1 MAVQEIDYNN
11 MSDDDVEAILQQ
23 IDSGTFNSGNDED
36 ENQNTEDGSTQ
47 NTSTPGSDDDLGNNE
62 NTNTEDTDGSD
73 EEPEE
78 TDTEY
83 QDDDSDT
90 ATGSEGNED
99 ESANTQENN
108 QDTNKGTN
116 ADTNTSE
123 DASGVETGKIDPA
136 EYERLKKF
144 YDQIANAEFVAN
156 GKKVKG
162 FTDPEKIIR
171 SQQMLH
177 GYSDRM
183 KGFNEYRPFM
193 KALKENGLL
202 EDESKFNLALSLI
215 KGDKAAI
222 KQHMKT
228 LNIDP
233 VDLELD
239 ETEYKPKNY
248 VLSREALILED
259 TLQVA
264 KESGIEDKLRKT
276 IGEQWDNE
284 SFNEFVNNAEVRKDL
299 MEHMQSGAFD
309 LVQDKIRE
317 MEVLDTFG
325 TFRNMKSTDKYRQA
339 VVLVNKEL
347 AARRPAEPVVNQ
359 YIEQKNRFDA
369 IKKQNESAELAKKEA
384 EYKAQVER
392 KNREADEAR
401 KKAAAISKKKVTTTQ
416 TKKFDPL
423 ALDGDE
429 LNSFVDGLISGN
441 IK

>member
-1 MAVQEIDYNN
+1 MSKEIDYDN
-11 MSDDDVEAILQQ
+11 MSYDEVEAILQQ
-23 IDSGTFNSGNDED
+23 IDSGTFEQGESSADED
-36 ENQNTEDGSTQ
+36 
-47 NTSTPGSDDDLGNNE
+47 NTSTDETNDLGSNE
-62 NTNTEDTDGSD
+62 NSNAEDTDDSD
-73 EEPEE
+73 DSQEEA
-78 TDTEY
+78 DTED

-90 ATGSEGNED
+90 ATGSEGD
-99 ESANTQENN
+99 DDDSANTQETN
-108 QDTNKGTN
+108 QDDNGQN
-116 ADTNTSE
+116 ADTSTNE
-123 DASGVETGKIDPA
+123 DASGTETGKIDPA
-136 EYERLKKF
+136 EYARLKQF

-193 KALKENGLL
+193 KALKDNGLL
-202 EDESKFNLALSLI
+202 EDESKFNFALSLL

-228 LNIDP
+228 LSIDP

-239 ETEYKPKNY
+239 ETAYKPTNY
-248 VLSREALILED
+248 VASKESLILED

-264 KESGIEDKLRKT
+264 RESGIEDKLRKT

-284 SFNEFVNNAEVRKDL
+284 SFQEFVSNPDVRQDL
-299 MEHMQSGAFD
+299 LEHMQSGAFD
-309 LVQDKIRE
+309 LVQDKIAE
-317 MEVLDTFG
+317 MEVLDTYG

-339 VVLVNKEL
+339 VQLVNKEL
-347 AARRPAEPVVNQ
+347 AAKRPSEPERMPHNAQ
-359 YIEQKNRFDA
+359 QQAQQNNRIDA
-369 IKKQNESAELAKKEA
+369 ALLAKKEA
-384 EYKAQVER
+384 EYKAQVEQ
-392 KNREADEAR
+392 KNKEADEAR
-401 KKAAAISKKKVTTTQ
+401 KKAAAISKKKATTVQ

-423 ALDGDE
+423 SLEGDD
-429 LNSFVDGLISGN
+429 LSSFVDGLISGN

>member
-1 MAVQEIDYNN
+1 MSKEINYDD
-11 MSDDDVEAILQQ
+11 MSYDEVEAILQQ
-23 IDSGTFNSGNDED
+23 IDSGTFEQGESTATADDDTSTSETNDLGSD
-36 ENQNTEDGSTQ
+36 EN
-47 NTSTPGSDDDLGNNE
+47 NNA
-62 NTNTEDTDGSD
+62 EDTDDSD
-73 EEPEE
+73 DLQEE
-78 TDTEY
+78 TDTED

-90 ATGSEGNED
+90 DTGSEGDDED
-99 ESANTQENN
+99 SANTQETN
-108 QDTNKGTN
+108 QDDNGQN
-116 ADTNTSE
+116 ADTSANE
-123 DASGVETGKIDPA
+123 DASGTETGKIDPN
-136 EYERLKKF
+136 EYARLKQF
-144 YDQIANAEFVAN
+144 YDQIANAEFIAN

-202 EDESKFNLALSLI
+202 EDESKFNFALSLL

-228 LNIDP
+228 LSIDP

-239 ETEYKPKNY
+239 ETAYKPTNY
-248 VLSREALILED
+248 VASKESLILED

-264 KESGIEDKLRKT
+264 RESGIEDKLRKT

-284 SFNEFVNNAEVRKDL
+284 SFQEFVSNAEVRQDL
-299 MEHMQSGAFD
+299 LEHMQTGAFD
-309 LVQDKIRE
+309 LVQDKIAE
-317 MEVLDTFG
+317 MEVLDTYG

-339 VVLVNKEL
+339 VQLVNREL
-347 AARRPAEPVVNQ
+347 AAKRSSEPERVAPQASAQ
-359 YIEQKNRFDA
+359 YVAQQQQNNRIDTA
-369 IKKQNESAELAKKEA
+369 LLAKKEA
-384 EYKAQVER
+384 EYKAQVEQ

-401 KKAAAISKKKVTTTQ
+401 KKAAAISKKKATTTQ

-423 ALDGDE
+423 ALEGDD

>member
-1 MAVQEIDYNN
+1 MSKEIDYDN
-11 MSDDDVEAILQQ
+11 MSYDEVEAILQQ
-23 IDSGTFNSGNDED
+23 IDSGTFEQGESSTDED
-36 ENQNTEDGSTQ
+36 
-47 NTSTPGSDDDLGNNE
+47 NTSTDETNDLGSNE
-62 NTNTEDTDGSD
+62 NSNAEDTDDSD
-73 EEPEE
+73 DSQEEA
-78 TDTEY
+78 DTED

-90 ATGSEGNED
+90 ATGSEGD
-99 ESANTQENN
+99 DDDSANTQETN
-108 QDTNKGTN
+108 QDDNGQN
-116 ADTNTSE
+116 ADTSTNE
-123 DASGVETGKIDPA
+123 DASGTETGKIDPA
-136 EYERLKKF
+136 EYARLKQF

-193 KALKENGLL
+193 KALKDNGLL
-202 EDESKFNLALSLI
+202 EDESKFNFALSLL

-228 LNIDP
+228 LSIDP

-239 ETEYKPKNY
+239 ETAYKPTNY
-248 VLSREALILED
+248 VASKESLILED

-264 KESGIEDKLRKT
+264 RESGIEDKLRKT

-284 SFNEFVNNAEVRKDL
+284 SFQEFVSNPDVRQDL
-299 MEHMQSGAFD
+299 LEHMQSGAFD
-309 LVQDKIRE
+309 LVQDKIAE
-317 MEVLDTFG
+317 MEVLDTYG

-339 VVLVNKEL
+339 VQLVNKEL
-347 AARRPAEPVVNQ
+347 AAKRPSEPERMPHNVQQQAQQN
-359 YIEQKNRFDA
+359 NRIDA
-369 IKKQNESAELAKKEA
+369 ALLAKKEA
-384 EYKAQVER
+384 EYKAQVEQ
-392 KNREADEAR
+392 KNKEADEAR
-401 KKAAAISKKKVTTTQ
+401 KKAAAISKKKATTVQ

-423 ALDGDE
+423 SLEGDD

>member
-1 MAVQEIDYNN
+1 MSKEIDYDN
-11 MSDDDVEAILQQ
+11 MSYDEVEAILQQ
-23 IDSGTFNSGNDED
+23 IDSGTFEQGESSADED
-36 ENQNTEDGSTQ
+36 
-47 NTSTPGSDDDLGNNE
+47 NTSTDETNDLGSNE
-62 NTNTEDTDGSD
+62 NSNAEDTDDSD
-73 EEPEE
+73 DSQEEA
-78 TDTEY
+78 DTED

-90 ATGSEGNED
+90 ATGSEGD
-99 ESANTQENN
+99 DDDSANTQETN
-108 QDTNKGTN
+108 QDDNGQN
-116 ADTNTSE
+116 ADTSTNE
-123 DASGVETGKIDPA
+123 DASGTETGKIDPA
-136 EYERLKKF
+136 EYTRLKQF

-193 KALKENGLL
+193 KALKDNGLL
-202 EDESKFNLALSLI
+202 EDESKFNFALSLL

-228 LNIDP
+228 LSIDP

-239 ETEYKPKNY
+239 ETAYKPTNY
-248 VLSREALILED
+248 VASKESLILED

-264 KESGIEDKLRKT
+264 RESGIEDKLRKT

-284 SFNEFVNNAEVRKDL
+284 SFQEFVSNPDVRQDL
-299 MEHMQSGAFD
+299 LEHMQSGAFD
-309 LVQDKIRE
+309 LVQDKIAE
-317 MEVLDTFG
+317 MEVLDTYG

-339 VVLVNKEL
+339 VQLVNKEL
-347 AARRPAEPVVNQ
+347 AAKRPSEPERMPHNVQQQAQQN
-359 YIEQKNRFDA
+359 NRIDA
-369 IKKQNESAELAKKEA
+369 ALLAKKEA
-384 EYKAQVER
+384 EYKAQVEQ
-392 KNREADEAR
+392 KNKEADEAR
-401 KKAAAISKKKVTTTQ
+401 KKAAAISKKKATTVQ

-423 ALDGDE
+423 SLEGDD

>member
-1 MAVQEIDYNN
+1 MSKEINYND
-11 MSDDDVEAILQQ
+11 MSYDEVEAILQQ
-23 IDSGTFNSGNDED
+23 IDSGTFEQGESSTDED
-36 ENQNTEDGSTQ
+36 
-47 NTSTPGSDDDLGNNE
+47 NTSTDETNDLGSNE
-62 NTNTEDTDGSD
+62 NSNAEDTDDSD
-73 EEPEE
+73 DSQEE

-90 ATGSEGNED
+90 ATGSEGD
-99 ESANTQENN
+99 DDDSANTQETN
-108 QDTNKGTN
+108 QDDNGQN
-116 ADTNTSE
+116 ADTSTNK
-123 DASGVETGKIDPA
+123 DASGTETGKIDPA
-136 EYERLKKF
+136 EYARLKQF

-193 KALKENGLL
+193 KALKDNGLL
-202 EDESKFNLALSLI
+202 EDESKFNFALSLL

-228 LNIDP
+228 LSIDP

-239 ETEYKPKNY
+239 ETAYKPTNY
-248 VLSREALILED
+248 VASKESLILED

-264 KESGIEDKLRKT
+264 RESGIEDKLRKT

-284 SFNEFVNNAEVRKDL
+284 SFQEFVSNPDVRQDL
-299 MEHMQSGAFD
+299 LEHMQSGAFD
-309 LVQDKIRE
+309 LVQDKIAE
-317 MEVLDTFG
+317 MEVLDTYG

-339 VVLVNKEL
+339 VQLVNKEL
-347 AARRPAEPVVNQ
+347 AAKRPSEPERRPYNAQQQAQQN
-359 YIEQKNRFDA
+359 NRIDA
-369 IKKQNESAELAKKEA
+369 ALLAKKEA
-384 EYKAQVER
+384 EYKAQVEQ
-392 KNREADEAR
+392 KNKEADEAR
-401 KKAAAISKKKVTTTQ
+401 KKAAAISKKKATTVQ

-423 ALDGDE
+423 SLEGDD
-429 LNSFVDGLISGN
+429 LSSFVDGLISGN

>member
-1 MAVQEIDYNN
+1 MSKEIDYDN
-11 MSDDDVEAILQQ
+11 MSYDEVEAILQQ
-23 IDSGTFNSGNDED
+23 IDSGTFEQGESSADED
-36 ENQNTEDGSTQ
+36 
-47 NTSTPGSDDDLGNNE
+47 NTSTDETNDLGSNE
-62 NTNTEDTDGSD
+62 NSNAEDTDDLDDSQK
-73 EEPEE
+73 E
-78 TDTEY
+78 TDTED

-90 ATGSEGNED
+90 ATGSEGDDED
-99 ESANTQENN
+99 SANTQETN
-108 QDTNKGTN
+108 QDDNGQN
-116 ADTNTSE
+116 ADTNTNE
-123 DASGVETGKIDPA
+123 DASGTETGKIDPA
-136 EYERLKKF
+136 EYTRLKQF

-193 KALKENGLL
+193 KALKDNGLL
-202 EDESKFNLALSLI
+202 EDESKFNFALSLL

-228 LNIDP
+228 LSIDP

-239 ETEYKPKNY
+239 ETAYKPTNY
-248 VLSREALILED
+248 VASKESLILED

-264 KESGIEDKLRKT
+264 RESGIEDKLRKT

-284 SFNEFVNNAEVRKDL
+284 SFQEFVSNPDVRQDL
-299 MEHMQSGAFD
+299 LEHMQSGAFD
-309 LVQDKIRE
+309 LVQDKIAE
-317 MEVLDTFG
+317 MEVLDTYG

-339 VVLVNKEL
+339 VQLVNKEL
-347 AARRPAEPVVNQ
+347 AAKRPSEPERMPHNAQ
-359 YIEQKNRFDA
+359 QQAQQNNRIDA
-369 IKKQNESAELAKKEA
+369 ALLAKKEA
-384 EYKAQVER
+384 EYKAQVEQ
-392 KNREADEAR
+392 KNKEADEAR
-401 KKAAAISKKKVTTTQ
+401 KKAAAISKKKATTVQ

-423 ALDGDE
+423 SLEGDD

>member
-1 MAVQEIDYNN
+1 MSKEINYDD
-11 MSDDDVEAILQQ
+11 MSYDEVEAILQQ
-23 IDSGTFNSGNDED
+23 IDSGTFEQGESTATADDDTSTSETNDLGSD
-36 ENQNTEDGSTQ
+36 EN
-47 NTSTPGSDDDLGNNE
+47 NNA
-62 NTNTEDTDGSD
+62 EDTDDSD
-73 EEPEE
+73 DSQEE
-78 TDTEY
+78 TDTED
-83 QDDDSDT
+83 QNDDSDT
-90 ATGSEGNED
+90 DTGSEGDDED
-99 ESANTQENN
+99 SANTQETN
-108 QDTNKGTN
+108 QDDNGQN
-116 ADTNTSE
+116 ADTSANE
-123 DASGVETGKIDPA
+123 DASGTETGKIDPN
-136 EYERLKKF
+136 EYARLKQF
-144 YDQIANAEFVAN
+144 YDQIANAEFIAN

-202 EDESKFNLALSLI
+202 EDESKFNFALSLL

-228 LNIDP
+228 LSIDP

-239 ETEYKPKNY
+239 ETAYKPTNY
-248 VLSREALILED
+248 VASKESLILED

-264 KESGIEDKLRKT
+264 RESGIEDKLRKT

-284 SFNEFVNNAEVRKDL
+284 SFQEFVSNAEVRQDL
-299 MEHMQSGAFD
+299 LEHMQTGAFD
-309 LVQDKIRE
+309 LVQDKIAE
-317 MEVLDTFG
+317 MEVLDTYG

-339 VVLVNKEL
+339 VQLVNREL
-347 AARRPAEPVVNQ
+347 AAKRSSEPERVAPQSSAQHVAQQQQN
-359 YIEQKNRFDA
+359 NRIDTA
-369 IKKQNESAELAKKEA
+369 LLAKKEA
-384 EYKAQVER
+384 EYKAQVEQ

-401 KKAAAISKKKVTTTQ
+401 KKAAAISKKKATTTQ

-423 ALDGDE
+423 ALEGDD

>member
-1 MAVQEIDYNN
+1 MSKEINYDD
-11 MSDDDVEAILQQ
+11 MSYDEVEAILQQ
-23 IDSGTFNSGNDED
+23 IDSGTFEQ
-36 ENQNTEDGSTQ
+36 EESTATADDD
-47 NTSTPGSDDDLGNNE
+47 TSTSETNDLGSNGNS
-62 NTNTEDTDGSD
+62 NAEDTDDSND
-73 EEPEE
+73 SQEEA
-78 TDTEY
+78 DTED

-90 ATGSEGNED
+90 ATGSEGD
-99 ESANTQENN
+99 DDDSANTQETN
-108 QDTNKGTN
+108 QDDNGQN
-116 ADTNTSE
+116 ADTSTNE
-123 DASGVETGKIDPA
+123 DASGTETGKIDPA
-136 EYERLKKF
+136 EYARLKQF

-193 KALKENGLL
+193 KALKDNGLL
-202 EDESKFNLALSLI
+202 EDESKFNFALSLL

-228 LNIDP
+228 LSIDP

-239 ETEYKPKNY
+239 ETAYKPTNY
-248 VLSREALILED
+248 VASKESLILED

-264 KESGIEDKLRKT
+264 RESGIEDKLRKT

-284 SFNEFVNNAEVRKDL
+284 SFQEFVSNPDVRQDL
-299 MEHMQSGAFD
+299 LEHMQSGAFD
-309 LVQDKIRE
+309 LVQDKIAE
-317 MEVLDTFG
+317 MEVLDTYG

-339 VVLVNKEL
+339 VQLVNKEL
-347 AARRPAEPVVNQ
+347 AAKRPSEPERMPHNVQQQAQQN
-359 YIEQKNRFDA
+359 NRIDA
-369 IKKQNESAELAKKEA
+369 ALLAKKEA
-384 EYKAQVER
+384 EYKAQVEQ
-392 KNREADEAR
+392 KNKEADEAR
-401 KKAAAISKKKVTTTQ
+401 KKAAAISKKKATTVQ

-423 ALDGDE
+423 SLEGDD

>member
-1 MAVQEIDYNN
+1 MSKEIDYDN
-11 MSDDDVEAILQQ
+11 MSYDEVEAILQQ
-23 IDSGTFNSGNDED
+23 IDSGTFEQGESSADED
-36 ENQNTEDGSTQ
+36 
-47 NTSTPGSDDDLGNNE
+47 NTSTDETNDLGSNE
-62 NTNTEDTDGSD
+62 NSNAEDTDDSD
-73 EEPEE
+73 DSQEEA
-78 TDTEY
+78 DTED
-83 QDDDSDT
+83 QNDDSDT
-90 ATGSEGNED
+90 ATGSKGD
-99 ESANTQENN
+99 DDDSANTQETN
-108 QDTNKGTN
+108 QDDNGQN
-116 ADTNTSE
+116 ADTSTNE
-123 DASGVETGKIDPA
+123 DASGTETGKIDPA
-136 EYERLKKF
+136 EYARLKQF

-193 KALKENGLL
+193 KALKDNGLL
-202 EDESKFNLALSLI
+202 EDESKFNFALSLL

-228 LNIDP
+228 LSIDP

-239 ETEYKPKNY
+239 ETAYKPTNY
-248 VLSREALILED
+248 VASKESLILED

-264 KESGIEDKLRKT
+264 RESGIEDKLRKT

-284 SFNEFVNNAEVRKDL
+284 SFQEFVSNPDVRQDL
-299 MEHMQSGAFD
+299 LEHMQSGAFD
-309 LVQDKIRE
+309 LVQDKIAE
-317 MEVLDTFG
+317 MEVLDTYG

-339 VVLVNKEL
+339 VQLVNKEL
-347 AARRPAEPVVNQ
+347 AAKRHSEPERMPHNVQQQAQQN
-359 YIEQKNRFDA
+359 NRIDA
-369 IKKQNESAELAKKEA
+369 ALLAKKEA
-384 EYKAQVER
+384 EYKAQVEQ
-392 KNREADEAR
+392 KNKEADEAR
-401 KKAAAISKKKVTTTQ
+401 KKAAAISKKKATTVQ

-423 ALDGDE
+423 SLEGDD

>member
-1 MAVQEIDYNN
+1 MSKEINYDD
-11 MSDDDVEAILQQ
+11 MSYDEVEAILQQ
-23 IDSGTFNSGNDED
+23 IDSGTFEQGESSADED
-36 ENQNTEDGSTQ
+36 
-47 NTSTPGSDDDLGNNE
+47 NTSTDETNDLGSNE
-62 NTNTEDTDGSD
+62 NSNAEDTDGSD
-73 EEPEE
+73 DSQEE
-78 TDTEY
+78 TDTED

-90 ATGSEGNED
+90 DTGSEGDDED
-99 ESANTQENN
+99 SANTQETN
-108 QDTNKGTN
+108 QDDNGQN
-116 ADTNTSE
+116 ADTSANE
-123 DASGVETGKIDPA
+123 DASGTETGKIDPN
-136 EYERLKKF
+136 EYARLKQF
-144 YDQIANAEFVAN
+144 YDQIANAEFIAN

-202 EDESKFNLALSLI
+202 EDESKFNFALSLL

-228 LNIDP
+228 LSIDP

-239 ETEYKPKNY
+239 ETAYKPTNY
-248 VLSREALILED
+248 VASKESLILED

-264 KESGIEDKLRKT
+264 RESGIEDKLRKT

-284 SFNEFVNNAEVRKDL
+284 SFQEFVSNAEVRQDL
-299 MEHMQSGAFD
+299 LEHMQTGAFD
-309 LVQDKIRE
+309 LVQDKIAE
-317 MEVLDTFG
+317 MEVLDTYG

-339 VVLVNKEL
+339 VQLVNREL
-347 AARRPAEPVVNQ
+347 AAKRSSEPERVAPQASAQ
-359 YIEQKNRFDA
+359 YVAQQQNNRIDTA
-369 IKKQNESAELAKKEA
+369 LLAKKEA
-384 EYKAQVER
+384 EYKAQVEQ

-401 KKAAAISKKKVTTTQ
+401 KKAAAISKKKATTTQ

-423 ALDGDE
+423 ALEGDD

>member
-1 MAVQEIDYNN
+1 MSKEINYDD
-11 MSDDDVEAILQQ
+11 MSYDEVEAILQQ
-23 IDSGTFNSGNDED
+23 IDSGTFEQGESTATADDDTSTSETNDLGSD
-36 ENQNTEDGSTQ
+36 EN
-47 NTSTPGSDDDLGNNE
+47 NNA
-62 NTNTEDTDGSD
+62 EDTDDYDDSQ
-73 EEPEE
+73 EE
-78 TDTEY
+78 TDTED

-90 ATGSEGNED
+90 DTGSEGDDED
-99 ESANTQENN
+99 SANTQETN
-108 QDTNKGTN
+108 QDDNGQN
-116 ADTNTSE
+116 ADTSANE
-123 DASGVETGKIDPA
+123 DASGTETGKIDPN
-136 EYERLKKF
+136 EYARLKQF
-144 YDQIANAEFVAN
+144 YDQIANAEFIAN

-202 EDESKFNLALSLI
+202 EDESKFNFALSLL

-228 LNIDP
+228 LSIDP

-239 ETEYKPKNY
+239 ETAYKPTNY
-248 VLSREALILED
+248 VASKESLILED

-264 KESGIEDKLRKT
+264 RESGIEDKLRKT

-284 SFNEFVNNAEVRKDL
+284 SFQEFVSNAEVRQDL
-299 MEHMQSGAFD
+299 LEHMQTGAFD
-309 LVQDKIRE
+309 LVQDKIAE
-317 MEVLDTFG
+317 MEVLDTYG

-339 VVLVNKEL
+339 VQLVNREL
-347 AARRPAEPVVNQ
+347 AAKRSSEPERVAPQASAQ
-359 YIEQKNRFDA
+359 YVAQQQNNRIDTA
-369 IKKQNESAELAKKEA
+369 LLAKKEA
-384 EYKAQVER
+384 EYKAQVEQ

-401 KKAAAISKKKVTTTQ
+401 KKAAAISKKKATTTQ

-423 ALDGDE
+423 ALEGDD

>member
-1 MAVQEIDYNN
+1 MSKEIDYDN
-11 MSDDDVEAILQQ
+11 MSYDEVEAILQQ
-23 IDSGTFNSGNDED
+23 IDSGTFEQGESSADED
-36 ENQNTEDGSTQ
+36 
-47 NTSTPGSDDDLGNNE
+47 NTSTDETNDLGSNE
-62 NTNTEDTDGSD
+62 NSNAEDTDDLDDSQK
-73 EEPEE
+73 E
-78 TDTEY
+78 TDTED

-90 ATGSEGNED
+90 ATGSKGD
-99 ESANTQENN
+99 DDDSANTQETN
-108 QDTNKGTN
+108 QDDNGQN
-116 ADTNTSE
+116 ADTSTNE
-123 DASGVETGKIDPA
+123 DASGTETGKIDPA
-136 EYERLKKF
+136 EYARLKQF

-193 KALKENGLL
+193 KALKDNGLL
-202 EDESKFNLALSLI
+202 EDESKFNFALSLL

-228 LNIDP
+228 LSIDP

-239 ETEYKPKNY
+239 ETAYKPTNY
-248 VLSREALILED
+248 VASKESLILED

-264 KESGIEDKLRKT
+264 RESGIEDKLRKT

-284 SFNEFVNNAEVRKDL
+284 SFQEFVSNPDVRQDL
-299 MEHMQSGAFD
+299 LEHMQSGAFD
-309 LVQDKIRE
+309 LVQDKIAE
-317 MEVLDTFG
+317 MEVLDTYG

-339 VVLVNKEL
+339 VQLVNKEL
-347 AARRPAEPVVNQ
+347 AAKRPSEPERMPHNVQQQAQQN
-359 YIEQKNRFDA
+359 NRIDA
-369 IKKQNESAELAKKEA
+369 ALLAKKEA
-384 EYKAQVER
+384 EYKAQVEQ
-392 KNREADEAR
+392 KNKEADEAR
-401 KKAAAISKKKVTTTQ
+401 KKAAAISKKKATTVQ

-423 ALDGDE
+423 SLEGDD

>member
-1 MAVQEIDYNN
+1 MSKEINYDD
-11 MSDDDVEAILQQ
+11 MSYDEVEAILQQ
-23 IDSGTFNSGNDED
+23 IDSGTFEQGESSADED
-36 ENQNTEDGSTQ
+36 
-47 NTSTPGSDDDLGNNE
+47 NTSTDETNDLGSNE
-62 NTNTEDTDGSD
+62 NSNAEDTDDYDDSQ
-73 EEPEE
+73 EE
-78 TDTEY
+78 TDTED

-90 ATGSEGNED
+90 DTGSEGDDED
-99 ESANTQENN
+99 SANTQETN
-108 QDTNKGTN
+108 QDDNGQN
-116 ADTNTSE
+116 ADTSANE
-123 DASGVETGKIDPA
+123 DASGTETGKIDPN
-136 EYERLKKF
+136 EYARLKQF
-144 YDQIANAEFVAN
+144 YDQIANAEFIAN

-202 EDESKFNLALSLI
+202 EDESKFNFALSLL

-228 LNIDP
+228 LSIDP

-239 ETEYKPKNY
+239 ETAYNPTNY
-248 VLSREALILED
+248 VASKESLILED

-264 KESGIEDKLRKT
+264 RESGIEDKLRKT

-284 SFNEFVNNAEVRKDL
+284 SFQEFVSNAEVRQDL
-299 MEHMQSGAFD
+299 LEHMQTGAFD
-309 LVQDKIRE
+309 LVQDKIAE
-317 MEVLDTFG
+317 MEVLDTYG

-339 VVLVNKEL
+339 VQLVNREL
-347 AARRPAEPVVNQ
+347 AAKRSSEPERVAPQASAQ
-359 YIEQKNRFDA
+359 YVAQQQNNRIDTA
-369 IKKQNESAELAKKEA
+369 LLAKKEA
-384 EYKAQVER
+384 EYKAQVEQ

-401 KKAAAISKKKVTTTQ
+401 KKAAAISKKKATTTQ

-423 ALDGDE
+423 ALEGDD

>member
-1 MAVQEIDYNN
+1 MSKEIDYDN
-11 MSDDDVEAILQQ
+11 MSYDEVEAILQQ
-23 IDSGTFNSGNDED
+23 IDSGTFEQEESSADED
-36 ENQNTEDGSTQ
+36 
-47 NTSTPGSDDDLGNNE
+47 NTSTDETNDLGSNE
-62 NTNTEDTDGSD
+62 NSNAEDTDDSD
-73 EEPEE
+73 DSQEEA
-78 TDTEY
+78 DTED

-90 ATGSEGNED
+90 ATGSKGDDED
-99 ESANTQENN
+99 SANTQETN
-108 QDTNKGTN
+108 QDDNGQN
-116 ADTNTSE
+116 ADTSTNK
-123 DASGVETGKIDPA
+123 DVSGTETGKIDPA
-136 EYERLKKF
+136 EYARLKQF

-202 EDESKFNLALSLI
+202 EDESKFNFALSLL

-228 LNIDP
+228 LSIDP

-239 ETEYKPKNY
+239 ETAYKPTNY
-248 VLSREALILED
+248 VASKESLILED

-264 KESGIEDKLRKT
+264 RESGIEDKLRKT

-284 SFNEFVNNAEVRKDL
+284 SFQEFVSNPDVRQDL
-299 MEHMQSGAFD
+299 LEHMQSGAFD
-309 LVQDKIRE
+309 LVQDKIAE
-317 MEVLDTFG
+317 MEVLDTYG

-339 VVLVNKEL
+339 VQLVNKEL
-347 AARRPAEPVVNQ
+347 AAKRPSEPERMPYNAQ
-359 YIEQKNRFDA
+359 QQAQQNNRIDA
-369 IKKQNESAELAKKEA
+369 ALLAKKEA
-384 EYKAQVER
+384 EYKAQVEQ
-392 KNREADEAR
+392 KNKEADEAR
-401 KKAAAISKKKVTTTQ
+401 KKAAAISKKKATTVQ

-423 ALDGDE
+423 SLEGDD

>member
-1 MAVQEIDYNN
+1 MSKEIDYDN
-11 MSDDDVEAILQQ
+11 MSYDEVEAILQQ
-23 IDSGTFNSGNDED
+23 IDSGTFEQGESSTDED
-36 ENQNTEDGSTQ
+36 
-47 NTSTPGSDDDLGNNE
+47 NTSTDETNDLGSNE
-62 NTNTEDTDGSD
+62 NSNAEDTDDSD
-73 EEPEE
+73 DSQEEA
-78 TDTEY
+78 DTED

-90 ATGSEGNED
+90 ATGSKGD
-99 ESANTQENN
+99 DDDSANTQETN
-108 QDTNKGTN
+108 QDDNGQN
-116 ADTNTSE
+116 ADTSTNK
-123 DASGVETGKIDPA
+123 DASGTETGKIDPA
-136 EYERLKKF
+136 EYARLKQF

-193 KALKENGLL
+193 KALKDNGLL
-202 EDESKFNLALSLI
+202 EDESKFNFALSLL

-228 LNIDP
+228 LSIDP

-239 ETEYKPKNY
+239 ETAYKPTNY
-248 VLSREALILED
+248 VASKESLILED

-264 KESGIEDKLRKT
+264 RESGIEDKLRKT

-284 SFNEFVNNAEVRKDL
+284 SFQEFVSNPDVRQDL
-299 MEHMQSGAFD
+299 LEHMQSGAFD
-309 LVQDKIRE
+309 LVQDKIAE
-317 MEVLDTFG
+317 MEVLDTYG

-339 VVLVNKEL
+339 VQLVNKEL
-347 AARRPAEPVVNQ
+347 AAKRPSEPERMPHNAQ
-359 YIEQKNRFDA
+359 QQAQQNNRIDA
-369 IKKQNESAELAKKEA
+369 ALLAKKEA
-384 EYKAQVER
+384 EYKAQVEQ
-392 KNREADEAR
+392 KNKEADEAR
-401 KKAAAISKKKVTTTQ
+401 KKAAAISKKKATTVQ

-423 ALDGDE
+423 SLEGDD

>member
-1 MAVQEIDYNN
+1 MSKEIDYDN
-11 MSDDDVEAILQQ
+11 MSYDEVEAILQQ
-23 IDSGTFNSGNDED
+23 IDSGTFEQGESSADED
-36 ENQNTEDGSTQ
+36 
-47 NTSTPGSDDDLGNNE
+47 NTSTDETNDLGSNE
-62 NTNTEDTDGSD
+62 NSNAEDTDDSD
-73 EEPEE
+73 DSQEE
-78 TDTEY
+78 TDTED
-83 QDDDSDT
+83 QNDDSDT
-90 ATGSEGNED
+90 ATGSKGDDED
-99 ESANTQENN
+99 SANTQETN
-108 QDTNKGTN
+108 QDDNGQN
-116 ADTNTSE
+116 ADTSTSE
-123 DASGVETGKIDPA
+123 DASGTETGKIDPA
-136 EYERLKKF
+136 EYARLKQF

-193 KALKENGLL
+193 KALKDNGLL
-202 EDESKFNLALSLI
+202 EDESKFNFALSLL

-228 LNIDP
+228 LSIDP

-239 ETEYKPKNY
+239 ETAYKPTNY
-248 VLSREALILED
+248 VASKESLILED

-264 KESGIEDKLRKT
+264 RESGIEDKLRKT

-284 SFNEFVNNAEVRKDL
+284 SFQEFVSNPDVRQDL
-299 MEHMQSGAFD
+299 LEHMQSGAFD
-309 LVQDKIRE
+309 LVQDKIAE
-317 MEVLDTFG
+317 MEVLDTYG

-339 VVLVNKEL
+339 VQLVNKEL
-347 AARRPAEPVVNQ
+347 AAKRPSEPERMPHNTQ
-359 YIEQKNRFDA
+359 QQAQQNNRIDA
-369 IKKQNESAELAKKEA
+369 ALLAKKEA
-384 EYKAQVER
+384 EYKAQVEQ
-392 KNREADEAR
+392 KNKEADEAR
-401 KKAAAISKKKVTTTQ
+401 KKAAAISKKKATTVQ

-423 ALDGDE
+423 SLEGDD

>member
-1 MAVQEIDYNN
+1 MSKEINYDD
-11 MSDDDVEAILQQ
+11 MSYDEVEAILQQ
-23 IDSGTFNSGNDED
+23 IDSGTFEQGESTATADDDTSTSETNDLGSD
-36 ENQNTEDGSTQ
+36 EN
-47 NTSTPGSDDDLGNNE
+47 NNA
-62 NTNTEDTDGSD
+62 EDTDDSD
-73 EEPEE
+73 DLQEE
-78 TDTEY
+78 TDTED

-90 ATGSEGNED
+90 DTGSEGDDED
-99 ESANTQENN
+99 SANTQETN
-108 QDTNKGTN
+108 QDDNGQN
-116 ADTNTSE
+116 ADTSANE
-123 DASGVETGKIDPA
+123 DASGTETGKIDPN
-136 EYERLKKF
+136 EYARLKQF
-144 YDQIANAEFVAN
+144 YDQIANAEFIAN

-202 EDESKFNLALSLI
+202 EDESKFNFALSLL

-228 LNIDP
+228 LSIDP

-239 ETEYKPKNY
+239 ETAYKPTNY
-248 VLSREALILED
+248 VASKESLILED

-264 KESGIEDKLRKT
+264 RESGIEDKLRKT

-284 SFNEFVNNAEVRKDL
+284 SFQEFVSNAEVRQDL
-299 MEHMQSGAFD
+299 LEHMQTGAFD
-309 LVQDKIRE
+309 LVQDKIAE
-317 MEVLDTFG
+317 MEVLDTYG

-339 VVLVNKEL
+339 VQLVNREL
-347 AARRPAEPVVNQ
+347 AAKRSSEPERVAPKASAQHVAQQQQN
-359 YIEQKNRFDA
+359 NRIDTA
-369 IKKQNESAELAKKEA
+369 LLAKKEA
-384 EYKAQVER
+384 EYKAQVEQ

-401 KKAAAISKKKVTTTQ
+401 KKAAAISKKKATTTQ

-423 ALDGDE
+423 ALEGDD

>member
-1 MAVQEIDYNN
+1 MSKEIDYDN
-11 MSDDDVEAILQQ
+11 MSYDEVEAILQQ
-23 IDSGTFNSGNDED
+23 IDSGTFEQGESSADED
-36 ENQNTEDGSTQ
+36 
-47 NTSTPGSDDDLGNNE
+47 NTSTNEANDLGSNE
-62 NTNTEDTDGSD
+62 NSNAEDTDDSD
-73 EEPEE
+73 DSQKE
-78 TDTEY
+78 TDTED
-83 QDDDSDT
+83 QNDDSDT
-90 ATGSEGNED
+90 ATGSKGD
-99 ESANTQENN
+99 DDDSANTQETN
-108 QDTNKGTN
+108 QDDNGQN
-116 ADTNTSE
+116 ADTSTNE
-123 DASGVETGKIDPA
+123 DASGTETGKIDPA
-136 EYERLKKF
+136 EYARLKQF

-193 KALKENGLL
+193 KALKDNGLL
-202 EDESKFNLALSLI
+202 EDESKFNFALSLL

-228 LNIDP
+228 LSIDP

-239 ETEYKPKNY
+239 ETAYKPTNY
-248 VLSREALILED
+248 VASKESLILED

-264 KESGIEDKLRKT
+264 RESGIEDKLRKT

-284 SFNEFVNNAEVRKDL
+284 SFQEFVSNPDVRQDL
-299 MEHMQSGAFD
+299 LEHMQSGAFD
-309 LVQDKIRE
+309 LVQDKIAE
-317 MEVLDTFG
+317 MEVLDTYG

-339 VVLVNKEL
+339 VQLVNKEL
-347 AARRPAEPVVNQ
+347 AAKRPSEPERMPHNVQQQAQQN
-359 YIEQKNRFDA
+359 NRIDA
-369 IKKQNESAELAKKEA
+369 ALLAKKEA
-384 EYKAQVER
+384 EYKAQVEQ
-392 KNREADEAR
+392 KNKEADEAR
-401 KKAAAISKKKVTTTQ
+401 KKAAAISKKKATTVQ

-423 ALDGDE
+423 SLEGDD

>member
-1 MAVQEIDYNN
+1 MSKEINYDD
-11 MSDDDVEAILQQ
+11 MSYDEVEAILQQ
-23 IDSGTFNSGNDED
+23 IDSGTFEQGESSATADDDTSKSETNDLGSD
-36 ENQNTEDGSTQ
+36 EN
-47 NTSTPGSDDDLGNNE
+47 NNA
-62 NTNTEDTDGSD
+62 EDTDDYDDSQ
-73 EEPEE
+73 EE
-78 TDTEY
+78 TDTED

-90 ATGSEGNED
+90 DTGSEGDDED
-99 ESANTQENN
+99 SANTQETN
-108 QDTNKGTN
+108 QDDNGQN
-116 ADTNTSE
+116 ADTSANE
-123 DASGVETGKIDPA
+123 DASGTETGKIDPN
-136 EYERLKKF
+136 EYARLKQF
-144 YDQIANAEFVAN
+144 YDQIANAEFIAN

-202 EDESKFNLALSLI
+202 EDESKFNFALSLL

-228 LNIDP
+228 LSIDP

-239 ETEYKPKNY
+239 ETAYNPTNY
-248 VLSREALILED
+248 VASKESLILED

-264 KESGIEDKLRKT
+264 RESGIEDKLRKT

-284 SFNEFVNNAEVRKDL
+284 SFQEFVSNAEVRQDL
-299 MEHMQSGAFD
+299 LEHMQTGAFD
-309 LVQDKIRE
+309 LVQDKIAE
-317 MEVLDTFG
+317 MEVLDTYG

-339 VVLVNKEL
+339 VQLVNREL
-347 AARRPAEPVVNQ
+347 AAKRSLEPERVAPQASAQ
-359 YIEQKNRFDA
+359 YVAQQQQNNRIDTA
-369 IKKQNESAELAKKEA
+369 LLAKKEA
-384 EYKAQVER
+384 EYKAQVEQ

-401 KKAAAISKKKVTTTQ
+401 KKAAAISKKKATTTQ

-423 ALDGDE
+423 ALEGDD

>member
-1 MAVQEIDYNN
+1 MSKEIDYDN
-11 MSDDDVEAILQQ
+11 MSYDEVEAILQQ
-23 IDSGTFNSGNDED
+23 IDSGTFEQEDYTATTADDETETNDLSSDED
-36 ENQNTEDGSTQ
+36 
-47 NTSTPGSDDDLGNNE
+47 NNA
-62 NTNTEDTDGSD
+62 EDTDDSD
-73 EEPEE
+73 DSQDD
-78 TDTEY
+78 TDTED

-90 ATGSEGNED
+90 ATGSESD
-99 ESANTQENN
+99 DDDSANTQETN
-108 QDTNKGTN
+108 QDDNGQK
-116 ADTNTSE
+116 ADTSTNE
-123 DASGVETGKIDPA
+123 DASGTETGKIDPA
-136 EYERLKKF
+136 EYARLKQF
-144 YDQIANAEFVAN
+144 YDAIANAEFVAN

-202 EDESKFNLALSLI
+202 EDESRFNFALSLL

-228 LNIDP
+228 LSIDP

-239 ETEYKPKNY
+239 ETAYKPTNY
-248 VLSREALILED
+248 VASKESLILED

-264 KESGIEDKLRKT
+264 RESGIEDKLRKT

-284 SFNEFVNNAEVRKDL
+284 SFQEFVSNAEVRQDL
-299 MEHMQSGAFD
+299 LEHMQSGAFD
-309 LVQDKIRE
+309 LVQDKIAE
-317 MEVLDTFG
+317 MELLDTYG
-325 TFRNMKSTDKYRQA
+325 TFRNKKSTDKYREA
-339 VVLVNKEL
+339 VQVVNREL
-347 AARRPAEPVVNQ
+347 AAKRSAEPQRLAHQASPQ
-359 YIEQKNRFDA
+359 YVAQQQNNRIDTA
-369 IKKQNESAELAKKEA
+369 LLAKKEA
-384 EYKAQVER
+384 EYKAQVEQ

-401 KKAAAISKKKVTTTQ
+401 KKAAALSKKKVTTTQ

-423 ALDGDE
+423 TLEGDD

>member
-1 MAVQEIDYNN
+1 MSKEIDYDN
-11 MSDDDVEAILQQ
+11 MSYDEVEAILQQ
-23 IDSGTFNSGNDED
+23 IDSGTFEQGESSADED
-36 ENQNTEDGSTQ
+36 
-47 NTSTPGSDDDLGNNE
+47 NTSTDETNDLSSNE
-62 NTNTEDTDGSD
+62 NSNAEDTDDFDDSQK
-73 EEPEE
+73 E
-78 TDTEY
+78 TDTED
-83 QDDDSDT
+83 QDDDADT
-90 ATGSEGNED
+90 ATGSEGD
-99 ESANTQENN
+99 DDDSANTQETN
-108 QDTNKGTN
+108 QDDNGQN
-116 ADTNTSE
+116 ADTSTNE
-123 DASGVETGKIDPA
+123 DASGTETGKIDPA
-136 EYERLKKF
+136 EYTRLKQF

-193 KALKENGLL
+193 KALKDNGLL
-202 EDESKFNLALSLI
+202 EDESKFNFALSLL

-228 LNIDP
+228 LSIDP

-239 ETEYKPKNY
+239 ETAYKPTNY
-248 VLSREALILED
+248 VASKESLILED

-264 KESGIEDKLRKT
+264 RESGIEDKLRKT

-284 SFNEFVNNAEVRKDL
+284 SFQEFVSNPDVRQDL
-299 MEHMQSGAFD
+299 LEHMQSGAFD
-309 LVQDKIRE
+309 LVQDKIAE
-317 MEVLDTFG
+317 MEVLDTYG

-339 VVLVNKEL
+339 VQLVNKEL
-347 AARRPAEPVVNQ
+347 AAKRPSEPERMPNNAQ
-359 YIEQKNRFDA
+359 QQAQQNNRIDA
-369 IKKQNESAELAKKEA
+369 ALLAKKEA
-384 EYKAQVER
+384 EYKAQVEQ
-392 KNREADEAR
+392 KNKEADEAR
-401 KKAAAISKKKVTTTQ
+401 KKAAAISKKKATTVQ

-423 ALDGDE
+423 SLEGDD

>member
-1 MAVQEIDYNN
+1 MSKEINYDD
-11 MSDDDVEAILQQ
+11 MSYDEVEAILQQ
-23 IDSGTFNSGNDED
+23 IDSGTFEQVESTATADDDTSTSETNDLGSD
-36 ENQNTEDGSTQ
+36 EN
-47 NTSTPGSDDDLGNNE
+47 NNA
-62 NTNTEDTDGSD
+62 EDTDDSD
-73 EEPEE
+73 DSQEE
-78 TDTEY
+78 TDTED

-90 ATGSEGNED
+90 DTGSEGDDED
-99 ESANTQENN
+99 SANTQETN
-108 QDTNKGTN
+108 QDDNGQN
-116 ADTNTSE
+116 ADTSANE
-123 DASGVETGKIDPA
+123 DASGTETGKIDPN
-136 EYERLKKF
+136 EYARLKQF
-144 YDQIANAEFVAN
+144 YDQIANAEFIAN

-202 EDESKFNLALSLI
+202 EDESKFNFALSLL

-228 LNIDP
+228 LSIDP

-239 ETEYKPKNY
+239 ETAYKPTNY
-248 VLSREALILED
+248 VASKESLILED

-264 KESGIEDKLRKT
+264 RESGIEDKLRKT

-284 SFNEFVNNAEVRKDL
+284 SFQEFVSNAEVRQDL
-299 MEHMQSGAFD
+299 LEHMQTGAFD
-309 LVQDKIRE
+309 LVQDKIAE
-317 MEVLDTFG
+317 MEVLDTYG

-339 VVLVNKEL
+339 VQLVNREL
-347 AARRPAEPVVNQ
+347 AAKRSSEPERVAPQASAQ
-359 YIEQKNRFDA
+359 YVAQQQQNNRIDTA
-369 IKKQNESAELAKKEA
+369 LLAKKEA
-384 EYKAQVER
+384 EYKAQVEQ

-401 KKAAAISKKKVTTTQ
+401 KKAAAISKKKATTTQ

-423 ALDGDE
+423 ALEGDD

>member
-1 MAVQEIDYNN
+1 MSKEINYDD
-11 MSDDDVEAILQQ
+11 MSYDEVEAILQQ
-23 IDSGTFNSGNDED
+23 IDSGTFEQGESTATADDDTSTSETNDLGSD
-36 ENQNTEDGSTQ
+36 EN
-47 NTSTPGSDDDLGNNE
+47 NNA
-62 NTNTEDTDGSD
+62 EDTDDSD
-73 EEPEE
+73 DSQEE
-78 TDTEY
+78 TDTED

-90 ATGSEGNED
+90 DTGSEGDDED
-99 ESANTQENN
+99 SANTQETN
-108 QDTNKGTN
+108 QDDNGQN
-116 ADTNTSE
+116 ADTSANE
-123 DASGVETGKIDPA
+123 DASGTETGKIDPN
-136 EYERLKKF
+136 EYARLKQF
-144 YDQIANAEFVAN
+144 YDQIANAEFIAN

-202 EDESKFNLALSLI
+202 EDESKFNFALSLL

-228 LNIDP
+228 LSIDP

-239 ETEYKPKNY
+239 ETAYKPTNY
-248 VLSREALILED
+248 VASKESLILED

-264 KESGIEDKLRKT
+264 RESGIEDKLRKT

-284 SFNEFVNNAEVRKDL
+284 SFQEFVSNAEVRRDL
-299 MEHMQSGAFD
+299 LEHMQTGAFD
-309 LVQDKIRE
+309 LVQDKIAE
-317 MEVLDTFG
+317 MEVLDTYG

-339 VVLVNKEL
+339 VQLVNREL
-347 AARRPAEPVVNQ
+347 AAKRSSEPERVAPQASAQ
-359 YIEQKNRFDA
+359 YVAQQQNNRIDTA
-369 IKKQNESAELAKKEA
+369 LLAKKEA
-384 EYKAQVER
+384 EYKAQVEQ

-401 KKAAAISKKKVTTTQ
+401 KKAAAISKKKATTTQ

-423 ALDGDE
+423 ALEGDD

>member
-1 MAVQEIDYNN
+1 MSKEIDYDN
-11 MSDDDVEAILQQ
+11 MSYDEVEAILQQ
-23 IDSGTFNSGNDED
+23 IDSGTFEQGESSADED
-36 ENQNTEDGSTQ
+36 
-47 NTSTPGSDDDLGNNE
+47 NTSTDETNDLGSNE
-62 NTNTEDTDGSD
+62 NSNAEDTDDSD
-73 EEPEE
+73 DSQKE
-78 TDTEY
+78 TDTED

-90 ATGSEGNED
+90 ATGSKGD
-99 ESANTQENN
+99 DDDSANTQETN
-108 QDTNKGTN
+108 QDDNGQN
-116 ADTNTSE
+116 ADTSTNE
-123 DASGVETGKIDPA
+123 DASGTETGKIDPA
-136 EYERLKKF
+136 EYARLKQF

-193 KALKENGLL
+193 KALKDNGLL
-202 EDESKFNLALSLI
+202 EDESKFNFALSLL

-228 LNIDP
+228 LSIDP

-239 ETEYKPKNY
+239 ETAYKPTNY
-248 VLSREALILED
+248 VASKESLILED

-264 KESGIEDKLRKT
+264 RESGIEDKLRKT

-284 SFNEFVNNAEVRKDL
+284 SFQEFVSNPDVRQDL
-299 MEHMQSGAFD
+299 LEHMQSGAFD
-309 LVQDKIRE
+309 LVQDKIAE
-317 MEVLDTFG
+317 MEVLDTYG

-339 VVLVNKEL
+339 VQLVNKEL
-347 AARRPAEPVVNQ
+347 AAKRPSEPDRMPHNVQQQAQQN
-359 YIEQKNRFDA
+359 NRIDA
-369 IKKQNESAELAKKEA
+369 ALLAKKEA
-384 EYKAQVER
+384 EYKAQVEQ
-392 KNREADEAR
+392 KNKEADEAR
-401 KKAAAISKKKVTTTQ
+401 KKAAAISKKKATTVQ

-423 ALDGDE
+423 SLEGDD
-429 LNSFVDGLISGN
+429 LSSFVDGLISGN

>member
-1 MAVQEIDYNN
+1 MSKEIDYDN
-11 MSDDDVEAILQQ
+11 MSYDEVEAILQQ
-23 IDSGTFNSGNDED
+23 IDSGTFEQGESTATADDDTATNETNDLGSD
-36 ENQNTEDGSTQ
+36 EN
-47 NTSTPGSDDDLGNNE
+47 NNA
-62 NTNTEDTDGSD
+62 EDTDDSD
-73 EEPEE
+73 DSQEE
-78 TDTEY
+78 TDTED

-90 ATGSEGNED
+90 ATGSKGD
-99 ESANTQENN
+99 DDDSANTQETN
-108 QDTNKGTN
+108 QDDNGQN
-116 ADTNTSE
+116 ADTSTNK
-123 DASGVETGKIDPA
+123 DASGTETGKIDPA
-136 EYERLKKF
+136 EYARLKQF

-193 KALKENGLL
+193 KALKDNGLL
-202 EDESKFNLALSLI
+202 EDESKFNFALSLL

-228 LNIDP
+228 LSIDP

-239 ETEYKPKNY
+239 ETAYKPTNY
-248 VLSREALILED
+248 VASKESLILED

-264 KESGIEDKLRKT
+264 RESGIEDKLRKT

-284 SFNEFVNNAEVRKDL
+284 SFQEFVSNPDVRQDL
-299 MEHMQSGAFD
+299 LEHMQSGAFD
-309 LVQDKIRE
+309 LVQDKIAE
-317 MEVLDTFG
+317 MEVLDTYG

-339 VVLVNKEL
+339 VQLVNKEL
-347 AARRPAEPVVNQ
+347 AAKRPSEPERMPHNAQ
-359 YIEQKNRFDA
+359 QQAQQNNRIDA
-369 IKKQNESAELAKKEA
+369 ALLAKKEA
-384 EYKAQVER
+384 EYKAQVEQ
-392 KNREADEAR
+392 KNKEADEAR
-401 KKAAAISKKKVTTTQ
+401 KKAAAISKKKATTVQ

-423 ALDGDE
+423 SLEGDD

>member
-1 MAVQEIDYNN
+1 MSKEIDYDN
-11 MSDDDVEAILQQ
+11 MSYDEVEAILQQ
-23 IDSGTFNSGNDED
+23 IDSGTFEQGESSADED
-36 ENQNTEDGSTQ
+36 
-47 NTSTPGSDDDLGNNE
+47 NTSTDETNDLGSNE
-62 NTNTEDTDGSD
+62 NSNAEDTDDSD
-73 EEPEE
+73 DSQEE
-78 TDTEY
+78 TDTED

-90 ATGSEGNED
+90 ATGSEGD
-99 ESANTQENN
+99 DDDSANTQETN
-108 QDTNKGTN
+108 QDDNGQN
-116 ADTNTSE
+116 ADTSTNE
-123 DASGVETGKIDPA
+123 DASGTETGKIDPA
-136 EYERLKKF
+136 EYARLKQF

-193 KALKENGLL
+193 KALKDNGLL
-202 EDESKFNLALSLI
+202 EDESKFNFALSLL

-228 LNIDP
+228 LSIDP

-239 ETEYKPKNY
+239 ETAYKPTNY
-248 VLSREALILED
+248 VASKESLILED

-264 KESGIEDKLRKT
+264 RESGIEDKLRKT

-284 SFNEFVNNAEVRKDL
+284 SFQEFVSNPDVRQDL
-299 MEHMQSGAFD
+299 LEHMQSGAFD
-309 LVQDKIRE
+309 LVQDKIAE
-317 MEVLDTFG
+317 MEVLDTYG

-339 VVLVNKEL
+339 VQLVNKEL
-347 AARRPAEPVVNQ
+347 AAKRPSEPERMPHNVQQQAQQN
-359 YIEQKNRFDA
+359 NRIDA
-369 IKKQNESAELAKKEA
+369 ALLAKKEA
-384 EYKAQVER
+384 EYKAQVEQ
-392 KNREADEAR
+392 KNKEADEAR
-401 KKAAAISKKKVTTTQ
+401 KKAAAISKKKATTVQ

-423 ALDGDE
+423 SLEGDD
-429 LNSFVDGLISGN
+429 LSSFVDGLISGN

>member
-1 MAVQEIDYNN
+1 MSKEINYDD
-11 MSDDDVEAILQQ
+11 MSYDEVEAILQQ
-23 IDSGTFNSGNDED
+23 IDSGTFEQGESSADED
-36 ENQNTEDGSTQ
+36 
-47 NTSTPGSDDDLGNNE
+47 NTSTSETNDLGSDENN
-62 NTNTEDTDGSD
+62 NAEDTDDSD
-73 EEPEE
+73 DSQEE
-78 TDTEY
+78 TDTED

-90 ATGSEGNED
+90 ATGSEGDDED
-99 ESANTQENN
+99 SANTQETN
-108 QDTNKGTN
+108 QDDNGQN
-116 ADTNTSE
+116 ADTSANE
-123 DASGVETGKIDPA
+123 DASGTETGKIDPN
-136 EYERLKKF
+136 EYARLKQF
-144 YDQIANAEFVAN
+144 YDQIANAEFIAN

-202 EDESKFNLALSLI
+202 EDESKFNFALSLL

-228 LNIDP
+228 LSIDP

-239 ETEYKPKNY
+239 ETAYKPTNY
-248 VLSREALILED
+248 VASKESLILED

-264 KESGIEDKLRKT
+264 RESGIEDKLRKT

-284 SFNEFVNNAEVRKDL
+284 SFQEFVSNAEVRQDL
-299 MEHMQSGAFD
+299 LEHMQTGAFD
-309 LVQDKIRE
+309 LVQDKIAE
-317 MEVLDTFG
+317 MEVLDTYG
-325 TFRNMKSTDKYRQA
+325 MFRNMKSTDKYRQA
-339 VVLVNKEL
+339 VQLVNREL
-347 AARRPAEPVVNQ
+347 AAKRSSEPERVAPQASAQ
-359 YIEQKNRFDA
+359 YVAQQQQNNRIDTA
-369 IKKQNESAELAKKEA
+369 LLAKKEA
-384 EYKAQVER
+384 EYKAQVEQ

-401 KKAAAISKKKVTTTQ
+401 KKAAAISKKKATTTQ

-423 ALDGDE
+423 ALEGDD

>member
-1 MAVQEIDYNN
+1 MSKEINYDD
-11 MSDDDVEAILQQ
+11 MSYDEVEAILQQ
-23 IDSGTFNSGNDED
+23 IDSGTFEQGESTATAADDTSTSETNDLGSD
-36 ENQNTEDGSTQ
+36 EN
-47 NTSTPGSDDDLGNNE
+47 NNA
-62 NTNTEDTDGSD
+62 EDTDDSD
-73 EEPEE
+73 DSQEE
-78 TDTEY
+78 TDTED

-90 ATGSEGNED
+90 DTGSEGDDED
-99 ESANTQENN
+99 SANTQETN
-108 QDTNKGTN
+108 QDDNGQN
-116 ADTNTSE
+116 ADTSANE
-123 DASGVETGKIDPA
+123 DASGTETGKIDPN
-136 EYERLKKF
+136 EYARLKQF
-144 YDQIANAEFVAN
+144 YDQIANAEFIAN

-202 EDESKFNLALSLI
+202 EDESKFNFALSLL

-228 LNIDP
+228 LSIDP

-239 ETEYKPKNY
+239 ETAYKPTNY
-248 VLSREALILED
+248 VASKESLILED

-264 KESGIEDKLRKT
+264 RESGIEDKLRKT

-284 SFNEFVNNAEVRKDL
+284 SFQEFVSNAEVRQDL
-299 MEHMQSGAFD
+299 LEHMQTGAFD
-309 LVQDKIRE
+309 LVQDKIAE
-317 MEVLDTFG
+317 MEVLDTYG

-339 VVLVNKEL
+339 VQLVNREL
-347 AARRPAEPVVNQ
+347 AAKRSSEPERVAPQASAQ
-359 YIEQKNRFDA
+359 YVAQQQQNNRIDTA
-369 IKKQNESAELAKKEA
+369 LLAKKEA
-384 EYKAQVER
+384 EYKAQVEQ

-401 KKAAAISKKKVTTTQ
+401 KKAAAISKKKATTTQ

-423 ALDGDE
+423 ALEGDD

>member
-1 MAVQEIDYNN
+1 MSKEIDYDN
-11 MSDDDVEAILQQ
+11 MSYDEVEAILQQ
-23 IDSGTFNSGNDED
+23 IDSGTFEQEESSTDED
-36 ENQNTEDGSTQ
+36 
-47 NTSTPGSDDDLGNNE
+47 NTSTDETNDLGSNE
-62 NTNTEDTDGSD
+62 NSNAEDTDDSD
-73 EEPEE
+73 DSQEE
-78 TDTEY
+78 TDTED
-83 QDDDSDT
+83 QNDDSGT
-90 ATGSEGNED
+90 ATGSEGD
-99 ESANTQENN
+99 DDDSANTQETN
-108 QDTNKGTN
+108 QDDNGQN
-116 ADTNTSE
+116 ADTSTNE
-123 DASGVETGKIDPA
+123 DASGTETGKIDPA
-136 EYERLKKF
+136 EYARLKQF

-193 KALKENGLL
+193 KALKDNGLL
-202 EDESKFNLALSLI
+202 EDESKFNFALSLL

-228 LNIDP
+228 LSIDP

-239 ETEYKPKNY
+239 ETAYKPTNY
-248 VLSREALILED
+248 VASKESLILED

-264 KESGIEDKLRKT
+264 RESGIEDKLRKT

-284 SFNEFVNNAEVRKDL
+284 SFQEFVSNPDVRQDL
-299 MEHMQSGAFD
+299 LEHMQSGAFD
-309 LVQDKIRE
+309 LVQDKIAE
-317 MEVLDTFG
+317 MEVLDTYG

-339 VVLVNKEL
+339 VQLVNKEL
-347 AARRPAEPVVNQ
+347 AAKRPSEPERMPHNVQQQAQQN
-359 YIEQKNRFDA
+359 NRIDA
-369 IKKQNESAELAKKEA
+369 ALLAKKEA
-384 EYKAQVER
+384 EYKAQVEQ
-392 KNREADEAR
+392 KNKEADEAR
-401 KKAAAISKKKVTTTQ
+401 KKAAAISKKKATTVQ

-423 ALDGDE
+423 SLEGDD

>member
-1 MAVQEIDYNN
+1 MSKEIDYDN
-11 MSDDDVEAILQQ
+11 MSYDEVEAILQQ
-23 IDSGTFNSGNDED
+23 IDSGTFEQGESSADED
-36 ENQNTEDGSTQ
+36 
-47 NTSTPGSDDDLGNNE
+47 NTSTDETNDLGSNE
-62 NTNTEDTDGSD
+62 NSNAEDTDDSD
-73 EEPEE
+73 DSQKE
-78 TDTEY
+78 TDTED
-83 QDDDSDT
+83 QNDDSDT
-90 ATGSEGNED
+90 ATGSKGD
-99 ESANTQENN
+99 DDDSANTQETN
-108 QDTNKGTN
+108 QDDNGQN
-116 ADTNTSE
+116 ADTSTNE
-123 DASGVETGKIDPA
+123 DASGTETGKIDPA
-136 EYERLKKF
+136 EYARLKQF

-193 KALKENGLL
+193 KALKDNGLL
-202 EDESKFNLALSLI
+202 EDESKFNFALSLL

-228 LNIDP
+228 LSIDP

-239 ETEYKPKNY
+239 ETAYKPTNY
-248 VLSREALILED
+248 VASKESLILED

-264 KESGIEDKLRKT
+264 RESGIEDKLRKT

-284 SFNEFVNNAEVRKDL
+284 SFQEFVSNPDVRQDL
-299 MEHMQSGAFD
+299 LEHMQSGAFD
-309 LVQDKIRE
+309 LVQDKIAE
-317 MEVLDTFG
+317 MEVLDTYG

-339 VVLVNKEL
+339 VQLVNKEL
-347 AARRPAEPVVNQ
+347 AAKRPSEPERMPHNVQQQAQQN
-359 YIEQKNRFDA
+359 NRIDA
-369 IKKQNESAELAKKEA
+369 ALLAKKEA
-384 EYKAQVER
+384 EYKAQVEQ
-392 KNREADEAR
+392 KNKEADEAR
-401 KKAAAISKKKVTTTQ
+401 KKAAAISKKKATTVQ

-423 ALDGDE
+423 SLEGDD

>member
-1 MAVQEIDYNN
+1 MSKEINYDD
-11 MSDDDVEAILQQ
+11 MSYDEVEAILQQ
-23 IDSGTFNSGNDED
+23 IDSGTFEQGESSTDED
-36 ENQNTEDGSTQ
+36 
-47 NTSTPGSDDDLGNNE
+47 NTSTDETNDLGSNE
-62 NTNTEDTDGSD
+62 NSNAEDTDDSD
-73 EEPEE
+73 DSQEE

-90 ATGSEGNED
+90 ATGSEGD
-99 ESANTQENN
+99 DDDSANTQETN
-108 QDTNKGTN
+108 QDDNGQN
-116 ADTNTSE
+116 ADTSTNK
-123 DASGVETGKIDPA
+123 DASGTETGKIDPA
-136 EYERLKKF
+136 EYARLKQF

-193 KALKENGLL
+193 KALKDNGLL
-202 EDESKFNLALSLI
+202 EDESKFNFALSLL

-228 LNIDP
+228 LSIDP

-239 ETEYKPKNY
+239 ETAYKPTNY
-248 VLSREALILED
+248 VASKESLILED

-264 KESGIEDKLRKT
+264 RESGIEDKLRKT

-284 SFNEFVNNAEVRKDL
+284 SFQEFVSNPDVRQDL
-299 MEHMQSGAFD
+299 LEHMQSGAFD
-309 LVQDKIRE
+309 LVQDKIAE
-317 MEVLDTFG
+317 MEVLDTYG

-339 VVLVNKEL
+339 VQLVNKEL
-347 AARRPAEPVVNQ
+347 AAKRPSEPERMPYNAQ
-359 YIEQKNRFDA
+359 QQAQQNNRIDA
-369 IKKQNESAELAKKEA
+369 ALLAKKEA
-384 EYKAQVER
+384 EYKAQVEQ
-392 KNREADEAR
+392 KNKEADEAR
-401 KKAAAISKKKVTTTQ
+401 KKAAAISKKKATTVQ

-423 ALDGDE
+423 SLEGDD
-429 LNSFVDGLISGN
+429 LSSFVDGLISGN